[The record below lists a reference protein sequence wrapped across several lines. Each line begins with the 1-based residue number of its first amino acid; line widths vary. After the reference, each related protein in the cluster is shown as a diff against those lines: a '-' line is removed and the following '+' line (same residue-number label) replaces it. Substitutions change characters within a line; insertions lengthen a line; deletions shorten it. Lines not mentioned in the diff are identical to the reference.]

1 MAQLQQQMAQQQ
13 QPVLGSSAAG
23 PGAMAQGDA
32 AMWHARLSSLQ
43 QELAITREE
52 RDAAKASACT
62 HTHITAPHMNVLNQC
77 QGVANVCQPWVGA
90 DAR

>member
-52 RDAAKASACT
+52 RDAAKASACAPI
-62 HTHITAPHMNVLNQC
+62 HTLTRHI
-77 QGVANVCQPWVGA
+77 
-90 DAR
+90 